1 MNDLTFWMDILVIP
15 LFIFLARIVDV
26 SLGTIRIILLSKG
39 NRFIVPLIGFFES
52 FVWVIAISRIMQ
64 NLDNWVCYV
73 AYAGGFAMGNYV
85 GILLEE
91 KLALGFEMVRVIT
104 KKEANDLV
112 DELRGKGYGVTFVEA
127 RGAKGEVGVVYII
140 INRKRLQQVISI
152 IRKFNPNALYTVEDI
167 RFVNKDIYHLQTA
180 PGMHTR
186 RMFSLRPR

>member
-1 MNDLTFWMDILVIP
+1 MNDFTFWMDILVIP

-39 NRFIVPLIGFFES
+39 YKLIVPLIGFFEA

-64 NLDNWVCYV
+64 NLDNWICYV
-73 AYAGGFAMGNYV
+73 AYAGGFATGNYV
-85 GILLEE
+85 GILLEQ

-104 KKEANDLV
+104 KMEAEDLV
-112 DELRGKGYGVTFVEA
+112 NELRSKGYGVTFVEA
-127 RGAKGEVGVVYII
+127 RGAKGDVGVVYII
-140 INRKRLQQVISI
+140 IKRKRLQQVISI

-180 PGMHTR
+180 PGIRTR
-186 RMFSLRPR
+186 RLFSLRPR